1 MKSKCREWSNSSRRK
16 EYWGS
21 RKSVMN
27 LQDIRRNLGYR
38 ITSPIVG
45 ILSKSGITPNT
56 LTLTNLVL
64 NIVAAYVIATGH
76 FLLGGVLILG
86 SGLFDLLDGAL
97 ARFTKQTTKFGAVLD
112 STVDRIS
119 EAATLCGLLIW
130 YVPQEGATL
139 EIALILAVLIGS
151 FLVSY
156 IRARAEGLGW
166 QCQVGLF
173 TRAERVIVL
182 AIGLLVNQI
191 FVHSVFVALCVLAVF
206 VFITVIQRLVYLWK
220 QARIEGD

>member
-1 MKSKCREWSNSSRRK
+1 
-16 EYWGS
+16 
-21 RKSVMN
+21 MN
-27 LQDIRRNLGYR
+27 LQGIRRNLAYR

-45 ILSKSGITPNT
+45 VLSKSGITPNT
-56 LTLTNLVL
+56 LTLTNLAL

-76 FLLGGVLILG
+76 FILGGALILG

-97 ARFTKQTTKFGAVLD
+97 ARFSKQTTKFGAVLD

-130 YVPQEGATL
+130 YVSQEGVTL
-139 EIALILAVLIGS
+139 EIALVLIVLVGS
-151 FLVSY
+151 FLISY

-166 QCQVGLF
+166 RCQVGLF

-182 AIGLLVNQI
+182 ALGLLVSGVSVQ
-191 FVHSVFVALCVLAVF
+191 SVFVALCVLAVF
-206 VFITVIQRLVYLWK
+206 VLITVGQRLVYLWK
-220 QARIEGD
+220 QQKINGD

>member
-1 MKSKCREWSNSSRRK
+1 
-16 EYWGS
+16 
-21 RKSVMN
+21 MN
-27 LQDIRRNLGYR
+27 LIDIRRNLAYR
-38 ITSPIVG
+38 ITDPIVR
-45 ILSKSGITPNT
+45 ILSKSGITPNA
-56 LTLTNLVL
+56 LTLSNLAL
-64 NIVAAYVIATGH
+64 NIFAAYVVATGY
-76 FLLGGVLILG
+76 FLLGGVLVLV

-97 ARFTKQTTKFGAVLD
+97 ARFTKQTTKFGAILD

-119 EAATLCGLLIW
+119 EAAILCGLLIW
-130 YVPQEGATL
+130 YVPQEGASL
-139 EIALILAVLIGS
+139 KIVLIFVVLIGS

-182 AIGLLVNQI
+182 AIGLLINQI
-191 FVHSVFVALCVLAVF
+191 WVHSVFVALCVLAVF

-220 QARIEGD
+220 QAKIEGD

>member
-1 MKSKCREWSNSSRRK
+1 
-16 EYWGS
+16 
-21 RKSVMN
+21 MN
-27 LQDIRRNLGYR
+27 LTDIRRNLAYR
-38 ITSPIVG
+38 ITDPIVG
-45 ILSKSGITPNT
+45 ILSKSGVTPNI
-56 LTLTNLVL
+56 LTFTNLAL

-76 FLLGGVLILG
+76 FLLGGGLVLVA
-86 SGLFDLLDGAL
+86 GLFDLLDGAL
-97 ARFTKQTTKFGAVLD
+97 ARFTKQTTKFGAILD

-130 YVPQEGATL
+130 YVPQEGASL
-139 EIALILAVLIGS
+139 KIVLILVVLIGS

-182 AIGLLVNQI
+182 AIGLLINQI
-191 FVHSVFVALCVLAVF
+191 FIALCVLVVF
-206 VFITVIQRLVYLWK
+206 VFITVVQRLLHLWK
-220 QARIEGD
+220 QVKIEGD

>member
-1 MKSKCREWSNSSRRK
+1 
-16 EYWGS
+16 
-21 RKSVMN
+21 MN
-27 LQDIRRNLGYR
+27 LPDIRRNLAYR
-38 ITSPIVG
+38 ITSPLVR
-45 ILSKSGITPNT
+45 ILSKSGIAPNT
-56 LTLTNLVL
+56 LTLTNLAL

-76 FLLGGVLILG
+76 FLLGGVLVLV

-130 YVPQEGATL
+130 YVIQKAT
-139 EIALILAVLIGS
+139 VLIGS

-156 IRARAEGLGW
+156 IRARAEGVGW

-182 AIGLLVNQI
+182 AVGLLVNRI
-191 FVHSVFVALCVLAVF
+191 LVHGVFVALCVLAVF
-206 VFITVIQRLVYLWK
+206 VFITVVQRLIYLWK

>member
-1 MKSKCREWSNSSRRK
+1 
-16 EYWGS
+16 
-21 RKSVMN
+21 MN
-27 LQDIRRNLGYR
+27 LADTRRNLAHR

-45 ILSKSGITPNT
+45 ILSKSAITPNA
-56 LTLTNLVL
+56 LTFVNLAL
-64 NIVAAYVIATGH
+64 SIGAAYAIATGH
-76 FLLGGVLILG
+76 FLLGGVLVVV

-97 ARFTKQTTKFGAVLD
+97 ARLTRQATKFGAILD
-112 STVDRIS
+112 STIDRIS
-119 EAATLCGLLIW
+119 EAATLCGLLVW
-130 YVPQEGATL
+130 YLARGSNL
-139 EIALILAVLIGS
+139 EIVLIFAVLVGS

-191 FVHSVFVALCVLAVF
+191 LIALCVLLVF
-206 VFITVIQRLVYLWK
+206 TFVTVLQRLIYLWK
-220 QARIEGD
+220 QGQTRGD

>member
-1 MKSKCREWSNSSRRK
+1 
-16 EYWGS
+16 
-21 RKSVMN
+21 
-27 LQDIRRNLGYR
+27 
-38 ITSPIVG
+38 
-45 ILSKSGITPNT
+45 LSKSGIAPNT
-56 LTLTNLVL
+56 LTLTNLAL

-76 FLLGGVLILG
+76 FLLGGVLVLV

-130 YVPQEGATL
+130 YVIQEGTTL
-139 EIALILAVLIGS
+139 EIGLVLAVLIGS

-156 IRARAEGLGW
+156 IRARAEGVGW

-182 AIGLLVNQI
+182 AVGLLINRI
-191 FVHSVFVALCVLAVF
+191 LVHGVFVALCVLAVF
-206 VFITVIQRLVYLWK
+206 VFITVVQRLIYLWK

>member
-1 MKSKCREWSNSSRRK
+1 
-16 EYWGS
+16 
-21 RKSVMN
+21 MN
-27 LQDIRRNLGYR
+27 LQDIRRDLAYR

-45 ILSKSGITPNT
+45 ILSKSGVTPNI
-56 LTLTNLVL
+56 LTLANLVL
-64 NIVAAYVIATGH
+64 NIVAAYVIASGH

-112 STVDRIS
+112 STVDRVS

-130 YVPQEGATL
+130 YVQQEGASP
-139 EIALILAVLIGS
+139 EIILVLVVLIGS

-182 AIGLLVNQI
+182 AIGLMMARI
-191 FVHSVFVALCVLAVF
+191 WVHSVFVALCVLAVF
-206 VFITVIQRLVYLWK
+206 VSVTVVQRLVHLWRQGETK
-220 QARIEGD
+220 GD

>member
-1 MKSKCREWSNSSRRK
+1 
-16 EYWGS
+16 
-21 RKSVMN
+21 MN
-27 LQDIRRNLGYR
+27 LQGIRRNLAYR
-38 ITSPIVG
+38 ITTPIVG

-56 LTLTNLVL
+56 LTLTNLAL
-64 NIVAAYVIATGH
+64 NIAAAYVIATGH
-76 FLLGGVLILG
+76 FLLGGALILG

-97 ARFTKQTTKFGAVLD
+97 ARFSKQTTRFGAVLD

-139 EIALILAVLIGS
+139 EIVLILVVLVGS

-166 QCQVGLF
+166 QCQIGLF

-182 AIGLLVNQI
+182 AIGLLVSGVS
-191 FVHSVFVALCVLAVF
+191 VHSVFVALCVLAVF
-206 VFITVIQRLVYLWK
+206 SFVTVVQRLVHLWK
-220 QARIEGD
+220 QQKTKGD